1 MSGRLTRALRMSRSS
16 CAILLPL
23 LVCHGL
29 ARARETPRAAR
40 VPAVEQLRI
49 DARAPGRPFPH
60 FWERIFGSGR
70 AVLALRANYQTD
82 LAMMRSATGI
92 RYVRSHGVL
101 DDDVGL
107 VEQHTRLFYNSSSG
121 RVSPYNF
128 SYIDQ
133 IYDALRA
140 HGVRPF
146 AELDFMPKALAAD
159 PHMRQSFWYHPIVSP
174 PRSYAAWDR
183 MIRALARHLI
193 ARYGINEVSKWYFE
207 VWNEPNLDFW
217 GGVPKQQTYFTLYDH
232 TARAL
237 KSVNARLRVGGPA
250 TAQAAWVSAFLA
262 HVAKVRAPI
271 DFVSTHVYA
280 NDTAQNVFG
289 TRQRIGRRTM
299 VCRAVR
305 KVYEQIARSPYPHL
319 PLIFSEYNASYANE
333 PDVTDTPYMGPW
345 LATTI
350 AQCDGL
356 VQAMSYWTF
365 SDVFEEGGVIR
376 KPFYGGFGL
385 IAEDDIPKAAFN
397 AFALLH
403 KLGHTRLDP
412 TARSALITRTLD
424 GGLAIAL
431 WNYAP
436 PDGTG
441 SRYTPPPAK
450 RPMRTFALSV
460 QGIPRSSAGM
470 LWRVDDR
477 HSNVLQAFDAMGRP
491 RWPTPAQIERL
502 RAAGQLARPERVRL
516 HDGRIQVAVPQHGLA
531 LLLLEA
537 RAQVL
542 SSGEESIKS
551 GSAAKPIHF
560 ARAAARPTVNSP
572 GSPKE

>member
-1 MSGRLTRALRMSRSS
+1 MKCATRCSWAVLAAGLM
-16 CAILLPL
+16 
-23 LVCHGL
+23 L
-29 ARARETPRAAR
+29 ARVAGAQPATP
-40 VPAVEQLRI
+40 VRI
-49 DARAPGRPFPH
+49 DARAAGRPFPH
-60 FWERIFGSGR
+60 FWERIFGSGH
-70 AVLALRANYQTD
+70 AVLALRANYQRD
-82 LAMMRSATGI
+82 LTTMRSATAIG
-92 RYVRSHGVL
+92 YVRFHGIL
-101 DDDVGL
+101 DDEVGL
-107 VEQHTRLFYNSSSG
+107 VGERTALFYDEPSAE
-121 RVSPYNF
+121 RATYNF
-128 SYIDQ
+128 SYVDQ

-146 AELDFMPKALAAD
+146 VELDFMPQALAANPD
-159 PHMRQSFWYHPIVSP
+159 LRHSFWYHPNVSP

-193 ARYGINEVSKWYFE
+193 ARYGLDEVAQWYFE

-217 GGVPKQQTYFTLYDH
+217 GGAPRQPTYFKLYDH

-237 KSVNARLRVGGPA
+237 KSVSPRLRVGGPA

-262 HVAKVRAPI
+262 HLAKDRVPI

-280 NDTAQNVFG
+280 NDTAENVFG
-289 TRQRIGRRTM
+289 TDEPIGRRTM

-305 KVYEQIARSPYPHL
+305 KVHEEIAHSPYPRL
-319 PLIFSEYNASYANE
+319 PLIMSEFNASYANE

-345 LATTI
+345 MAATI

-376 KPFYGGFGL
+376 TPFYGGFGL

-403 KLGHTRLDP
+403 KLGDVRLN
-412 TARSALITRTLD
+412 AAAHSALITRTPD
-424 GGLAIAL
+424 GDLAIAL

-441 SRYTPPPAK
+441 PRYTPPPAS
-450 RPMRTFALSV
+450 RPLRTFALTIA
-460 QGIPRSSAGM
+460 GIAPSAPVE

-477 HSNVLQAFDAMGRP
+477 HGNALEAYDAMGRP
-491 RWPTPAQIERL
+491 AWPTPTQITVLRNAGKLSPPERTRL
-502 RAAGQLARPERVRL
+502 RQ
-516 HDGRIQVAVPQHGLA
+516 GRIDVQVPQHGLV
-531 LLLLEA
+531 LLQIEA
-537 RAQVL
+537 GNHGAMTR
-542 SSGEESIKS
+542 
-551 GSAAKPIHF
+551 
-560 ARAAARPTVNSP
+560 
-572 GSPKE
+572 